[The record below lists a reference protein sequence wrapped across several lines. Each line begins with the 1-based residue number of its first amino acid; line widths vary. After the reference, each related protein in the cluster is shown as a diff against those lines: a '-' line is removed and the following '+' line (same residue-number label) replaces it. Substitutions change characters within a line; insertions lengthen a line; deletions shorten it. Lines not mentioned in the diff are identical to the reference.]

1 MNRKKIPY
9 GRQSVDEEDIR
20 AVVAVLRGDYLTT
33 GPYIAEFE
41 EKFSAYVG
49 SRYAV
54 AVSSGTAALHLA
66 CLAAGIGSG
75 DEVITSPMSFAA
87 TANCALYVG
96 ARPVFCDIDAAG
108 NIDPELI
115 EEKVTPATRA
125 IIPVHYGGLPCR
137 MDKINEIARRH
148 GLVII
153 EDACHALGAVYQGA
167 KVGSCRYSD
176 MAVFSFHP
184 VKHITTGEGGM
195 ITTNSEE
202 LYQKLVC
209 LRSHGIV
216 RDPIRFLED
225 GHGGW
230 YYEMQRL
237 GFNYRMTDIQ
247 AALGI
252 SQLKKIDRFVRR
264 RRDIAAR
271 YTEAFK
277 GLPLELPEDGDDCRH
292 AYHLYVVKLK
302 PEAQADRKELYDRLK
317 SRGIFSQ
324 VHYIPIHTMPYY
336 REKLGYRWGDYPQAE
351 DHYQRVLSLPLYPG
365 LSDEEVDT
373 VIDAVKEV
381 LK

>member
-9 GRQSVDEEDIR
+9 GRQSIDEEDIR

-33 GPYIAEFE
+33 GPYITEFE

-365 LSDEEVDT
+365 LSDEEVET
-373 VIDAVKEV
+373 VIEAVKEV